1 VKAAEM
7 FLTPNIVVFKKFKVP
22 KFAKYTCTQYPITH
36 MNKMTKVI
44 RDEKLIIHFFQESLA
59 GVALSWY
66 MRLDN
71 TKIKRLKDLMNAF
84 VN

>member
-1 VKAAEM
+1 
-7 FLTPNIVVFKKFKVP
+7 
-22 KFAKYTCTQYPITH
+22 
-36 MNKMTKVI
+36 MTKVI
-44 RDEKLIIHFFQESLA
+44 LDEKLIIHFFQKSLG

-71 TKIKRLKDLMNAF
+71 TKIKRLKDLINAF

>member
-1 VKAAEM
+1 
-7 FLTPNIVVFKKFKVP
+7 
-22 KFAKYTCTQYPITH
+22 
-36 MNKMTKVI
+36 MTNVI
-44 RDEKLIIHFFQESLA
+44 RDEKLIIHFFQESLG

-66 MRLDN
+66 IRLDN